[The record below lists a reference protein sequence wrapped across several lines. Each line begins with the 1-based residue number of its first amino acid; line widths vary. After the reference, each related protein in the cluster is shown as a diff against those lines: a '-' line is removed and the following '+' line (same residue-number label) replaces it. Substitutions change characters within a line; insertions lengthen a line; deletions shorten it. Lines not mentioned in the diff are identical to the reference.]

1 VPQPG
6 SDSAALEIRGLVKR
20 YGSRTALAGLDLTL
34 PRGRVTALL
43 GPNGAG
49 KTTTVEIC
57 CGLRVAD
64 AGEVRVLG
72 RDPRRDAHDLRPR
85 LGVMLQSGGVYP
97 GANAAEMLRHLARL
111 HANPLDPT
119 ELLREIGLAD
129 TGRTTY
135 RRLSGGQRQLLALA
149 LAVVGRPE
157 LVFLDEPTAGLDPH
171 ARRNTW
177 QLIRRLRTDGVTVV
191 LATHLM
197 DEAEALA
204 DLVHIVDAGRLVAS
218 GTPAE
223 LTRGQTGALRFRA
236 PADLPLAGLLH
247 ALPAGCT
254 AVQPQPGLYR
264 VEGDV
269 GPAALAAV
277 TAWCAGQNVM
287 PEILNTGRR
296 TLEDV
301 FLEMTAR
308 TDQ

>member
-1 VPQPG
+1 M
-6 SDSAALEIRGLVKR
+6 STAAVEIRGLVKR
-20 YGSRTALAGLDLTL
+20 YGSRTALAGLDLTV
-34 PRGRVTALL
+34 PRGPVTALL

-97 GANAAEMLRHLARL
+97 GANAAEMLRHVARL
-111 HANPLDPT
+111 HAHPIDPD
-119 ELLREIGLAD
+119 ELLREVGLAD

-177 QLIRRLRTDGVTVV
+177 QLIRQLRADGVTVV

-223 LTRGQTGALRFRA
+223 LTRGPTGALSFRA
-236 PADLPLAGLLH
+236 PADLSLTDLQLV
-247 ALPAGCT
+247 LPTGCT
-254 AVQPQPGLYR
+254 AGEPQPGLYR

-277 TAWCAGQNVM
+277 TAWCARQNVM
-287 PEILNTGRR
+287 PEMLSTGRR

-301 FLEMTAR
+301 FLELTAR
-308 TDQ
+308 SEP